1 MKKRKYYLISCAVSL
16 LAMLLLLQTDFW
28 KLIDQKSFDVL
39 SVLSP
44 PKIRDTD
51 ILIVSIDDASFNDIQ
66 QFWPWPREMHGALLA
81 RLKSA
86 GARLVV
92 FDLIFSEPSSFGE
105 LDDLYFAESIRN
117 NAPVVLGSYRS
128 QQLLAEGLQTTSTEP
143 LDIFYD
149 AGSYSGSVGI
159 FQDNDGV
166 VRRVPAAENA
176 LWASSLQLAMGQ
188 EVDALDYANKFVRFI
203 GDANAVPRVSY
214 YRALDENLLPDE
226 IFKDKIVLV
235 GLDVFAASELG
246 ISQDDRYMTPFSLS
260 SSQSMAGVELHANL
274 MINQQEELFV
284 STLSG
289 RSSHILLLSV
299 LILLFSGLFSN
310 WTLKK
315 GMFLLVLASGAI
327 VGTHWVLFVTYQFF
341 VPLYSL
347 LLSLFFPFMSQG
359 ALSYQRELRQKQ
371 FITNAFSKYVS
382 TDILEELLESPDK
395 LSLGGE
401 RKSVTILFTDIA
413 GFTSISEKLEVEQV
427 ASLLQNHLTRVSKI
441 IVQHGGTLDKYI
453 GDAIMAFWG
462 APIGDPNQAD
472 NALKAAIAMQKE
484 CEVMRRELAG
494 ENLPEINMR
503 IGIHSGEAVVGNMGS
518 DFLFDYTCIGD
529 AVNLAAR
536 LEGINKYY
544 GTNIMLSDDS
554 RQLLT
559 VEPNLQLADI
569 VVVKGKSEAISIFTL
584 TDHNIYDSSNHAFS
598 LYAKKK
604 WDEAYA
610 AYEAILEQ
618 DSGNAIAN
626 YYLERIRY
634 FIDNDPGEDWSGV
647 NVYENK

>member
-1 MKKRKYYLISCAVSL
+1 MKNWKYYFISCAVSL

-28 KLIDQKSFDVL
+28 KLIDQKSFDVVT
-39 SVLSP
+39 VLSP
-44 PKIRDTD
+44 PEIRDTD
-51 ILIVSIDDASFNDIQ
+51 VLIVSIDEASFNEFQ

-117 NAPVVLGSYRS
+117 NGPVLLGSYRS

-143 LDIFYD
+143 LDLFYD
-149 AGSYSGSVGI
+149 AGTYNGSVGI

-166 VRRVPAAENA
+166 VRRVPAVENA
-176 LWASSLQLAMGQ
+176 LWASSMQLATDKEIDAQ
-188 EVDALDYANKFVRFI
+188 EYGDKFVRFI

-235 GLDVFAASELG
+235 GLDIFSASELG
-246 ISQDDRYMTPFSLS
+246 ISEDDRYMTPFSIS

-274 MINQQEELFV
+274 MINKQEELFV
-284 STLSG
+284 SSLPE
-289 RSSHILLLSV
+289 RSHILLLSI
-299 LILLFSGLFSN
+299 LILLFSALFSN
-310 WTLKK
+310 WTLKR
-315 GMFLLVLASGAI
+315 GVLLLVLASVTI
-327 VGTHWVLFVTYQFF
+327 VGIHWTLFVSQQFF

-347 LLSLFFPFMSQG
+347 LLTAFFPFMSQG

-382 TDILEELLESPDK
+382 TDILDELLENPEK
-395 LSLGGE
+395 LILGGE

-413 GFTSISEKLEVEQV
+413 GFTTISEQLEVEQV

-441 IVQHGGTLDKYI
+441 IVEHGGTLDKYI

-472 NALKAAIAMQKE
+472 NALQAAIAMQKE
-484 CEVMRRELAG
+484 CEAMRRELAA

-544 GTNIMLSDDS
+544 GTEILLSNDT
-554 RQLLT
+554 RQLLN
-559 VEPNLQLADI
+559 VDNNLQLADK
-569 VVVKGKSEAISIFTL
+569 VVVKGKSTAISIFTV
-584 TDHNIYDSSNHAFS
+584 TDHNIYDSSNYAFS
-598 LYAKKK
+598 LYAEKK
-604 WDEAYA
+604 WDEALA
-610 AYEAILEQ
+610 AYGAILEQ
-618 DSGNAIAN
+618 DSRNAIAVH
-626 YYLERIRY
+626 YEERIRG
-634 FIDNDPGEDWSGV
+634 FIDNDPGDDWCGI
-647 NVYENK
+647 NVYESK

>member
-1 MKKRKYYLISCAVSL
+1 MKKWKYYFISCGVSL
-16 LAMLLLLQTDFW
+16 LAMLFLLQTDFW
-28 KLIDQKSFDVL
+28 KLVDQKSFDVV
-39 SVLSP
+39 SVLNP
-44 PKIRDTD
+44 PDIKDTD

-117 NAPVVLGSYRS
+117 NGPVVLGSYLS
-128 QQLLAEGLQTTSTEP
+128 QQLLAEGLQITSTEP

-149 AGSYSGSVGI
+149 AGSYAGSVGI
-159 FQDNDGV
+159 IQDNDGV
-166 VRRVPAAENA
+166 VRRLPAGENP
-176 LWASSLQLAMGQ
+176 LWASSLQLATAD
-188 EVDALDYANKFVRFI
+188 EINAPEYADKLVRFI
-203 GDANAVPRVSY
+203 GDAGSVPRVSY

-226 IFKDKIVLV
+226 IFKDKIVIV

-246 ISQDDRYMTPFSLS
+246 ISQDDRYMTPFSIS

-274 MINQQEELFV
+274 MINKQEELFV
-284 STLSG
+284 SALPG
-289 RSSHILLLSV
+289 RSHILLLSI

-310 WTLKK
+310 WTLKR
-315 GMFLLVLASGAI
+315 GTLLLVLASGTI
-327 VGTHWVLFVTYQFF
+327 VGIHWVLFVAYQFF

-347 LLSLFFPFMSQG
+347 LLSLFFPFMTQG
-359 ALSYQRELRQKQ
+359 ALSYQRELRQKK

-382 TDILEELLESPDK
+382 TDILDELLESPEK
-395 LSLGGE
+395 LILGGE
-401 RKSVTILFTDIA
+401 RKPVTILFTDIA
-413 GFTSISEKLEVEQV
+413 GFTTISEQLEVEQV

-441 IVQHGGTLDKYI
+441 IVEHGGTLDKYI

-462 APIGDPNQAD
+462 APIGDPDQAD

-484 CEVMRRELAG
+484 CEAMRRELAG

-529 AVNLAAR
+529 SVNLAAR

-544 GTNIMLSDDS
+544 GTDIMLSDDT
-554 RQLLT
+554 RQLLKL
-559 VEPNLQLADI
+559 EPNLQLADI
-569 VVVKGKSEAISIFTL
+569 VVVKGKSEAVSIFTV
-584 TDHNIYDSSNHAFS
+584 TDRNIFDSSNHAFS
-598 LYAKKK
+598 LYAEKK
-604 WDEAYA
+604 WDEATA

-618 DSGNAIAN
+618 DSGNAIAS
-626 YYLERIRY
+626 YYLERIGHFRK
-634 FIDNDPGEDWSGV
+634 NDPGDDWCGV